1 MEQTQAGNYRWPRDP
16 SEPPPPPPVS
26 TPELPTPHHAEAR
39 GFAQAFGL
47 HPAVAFTTLA
57 VDWMLFGG
65 EAISLGTSLLFSVV
79 VAAALGFIAYRAQM
93 KWYGDD
99 SESAAIKACILAL
112 LTAIPT
118 ALPSFLYVPA
128 GIVGFFRKR

>member
-1 MEQTQAGNYRWPRDP
+1 MEQTQASDSRWHASESAPQP
-16 SEPPPPPPVS
+16 SIRS
-26 TPELPTPHHAEAR
+26 TQLPTPPHAAAQ
-39 GFAQAFGL
+39 GVAQAFGL
-47 HPAVAFTTLA
+47 HPAVALMTIA

-65 EAISLGTSLLFSVV
+65 EIVTLGVSLFFSVV
-79 VAAALGFIAYRAQM
+79 VAVVLGFITYRAQM
-93 KWYGDD
+93 KFYGDD

-118 ALPSFLYVPA
+118 GLPSFLFVPA